1 MDTESNSRKEAEE
14 AKKPQSD
21 REKTKAYI
29 QSLKDLMHKQ
39 GEQLKKQQS
48 EFKTMLSTLETQHFT
63 ARFHSVA
70 FKLELEVLKLFE
82 VLRKV

>member
-1 MDTESNSRKEAEE
+1 MDGEAKEAEE
-14 AKKPQSD
+14 TKRPQVD

-39 GEQLKKQQS
+39 SEQLKKQQS

-63 ARFHSVA
+63 AKFHSVA
-70 FKLELEVLKLFE
+70 FKLELDVLKLFQ